1 MMHSRSITNR
11 ARRLLFVVFCFS
23 ALTFACSATSHAQRA
38 LTSIIKDVQPKIVKI
53 YGAGGIRGLES
64 YQSGFLISE
73 QGHVITAW
81 SYVLDT
87 EFINTVLN
95 DGRKFKAEVIGAD
108 PRSELA
114 VLKID
119 GSDFPYFSLNDAVPA
134 QVGDRVLA
142 FSNLYGIAVGN
153 EPASVLHGH
162 VSAMT
167 RLAARRGA
175 YQTAY
180 DGSVYVLDAM
190 TNNAGAAGGA
200 LTDFEGR
207 LLGILGKELRNA
219 QNNAWLNFAFPIA
232 EVKSSI
238 EDILAGKIRKRID
251 PNERKPADPVTLARL
266 GIVLIPDVLP
276 KTPPFVERVLSGS
289 PAEGSGIQPDDL
301 VLFVGPNMVQSRA
314 EFIEE
319 LSFIDR
325 LDPVRL
331 TVLRDQQLLEFEM
344 TSED

>member
-1 MMHSRSITNR
+1 
-11 ARRLLFVVFCFS
+11 
-23 ALTFACSATSHAQRA
+23 
-38 LTSIIKDVQPKIVKI
+38 
-53 YGAGGIRGLES
+53 
-64 YQSGFLISE
+64 LISE
-73 QGHVITAW
+73 EGHVVTAW

-87 EFINTVLN
+87 EFITTVLN

-114 VLKID
+114 VLKIE
-119 GSDFPYFSLNDAVPA
+119 GGDFPYFSLSEAVPA
-134 QVGDRVLA
+134 QIGDRVLA

-162 VSAMT
+162 VSAIT

-175 YQTAY
+175 FQTAY

-200 LTDFEGR
+200 LTDFDGR

-219 QNNAWLNFAFPIA
+219 QNNVWLNFAFPVA
-232 EVKSSI
+232 EVKSSVD
-238 EDILAGKIRKRID
+238 DILAGKVRRRVD
-251 PNERKPADPVTLARL
+251 PAERKPADPVSLARL

-289 PAEGSGIQPDDL
+289 PAEGSGIRPDDL

>member
-1 MMHSRSITNR
+1 MMHIVSRNST
-11 ARRLLFVVFCFS
+11 RRILSVLLCYWFLATAS
-23 ALTFACSATSHAQRA
+23 APTSQAQRS
-38 LTSIIKDVQPKIVKI
+38 LTNIIEDVQPKIVKI

-87 EFINTVLN
+87 DFITTVLD
-95 DGRKFKAEVIGAD
+95 DGRKFKAEILGAD

-119 GSDFPYFSLNDAVPA
+119 GSELPYFALSEAVPA

-142 FSNLYGIAVGN
+142 FSNLYGIAVGS

-162 VSAMT
+162 VSAIT

-175 YQTAY
+175 YETAY

-200 LTDFEGR
+200 LTDFDGR

-219 QNNAWLNFAFPIA
+219 QNNVWLNFAFPIA
-232 EVKSSI
+232 EVRSSI
-238 EDILAGKIRKRID
+238 EDILAGKVGRRVD
-251 PNERKPADPVTLARL
+251 AAERKPADPVTLSRL

-276 KTPPFVERVLSGS
+276 KTPPFVERVVTGS
-289 PAEGSGIQPDDL
+289 PAERIGVQSDDL
-301 VLFVGPNMVQSRA
+301 VLFVGPNMVQSRT

-319 LSFIDR
+319 LSYIDR

-331 TVLRDQQLLEFEM
+331 TVLRDQKLLEFEM

>member
-1 MMHSRSITNR
+1 MMRFRLHDLKV
-11 ARRLLFVVFCFS
+11 RRLLTAAICYCMVALLFS
-23 ALTFACSATSHAQRA
+23 DTSEAQRS

-73 QGHVITAW
+73 DGHVITAW

-87 EFINTVLN
+87 EFITTVLD

-119 GSDFPYFSLNDAVPA
+119 GSDFPYFSLSDATPA

-162 VSAMT
+162 VSAIT

-200 LTDFEGR
+200 LTDFDGR

-219 QNNAWLNFAFPIA
+219 QNNAWLNFAFPVA

-238 EDILAGKIRKRID
+238 EDILAGKIRRRVD
-251 PNERKPADPVTLARL
+251 PEARKPADPVSLSRL
-266 GIVLIPDVLP
+266 GIVSHSR
-276 KTPPFVERVLSGS
+276 RVAQDSAVCG
-289 PAEGSGIQPDDL
+289 
-301 VLFVGPNMVQSRA
+301 
-314 EFIEE
+314 
-319 LSFIDR
+319 
-325 LDPVRL
+325 
-331 TVLRDQQLLEFEM
+331 
-344 TSED
+344 TSCC